1 MPIETQQHCSL
12 LPYKRRDII
21 SMQQLRERTDWGV
34 STFNIPEAWAV
45 TQGEGIT
52 IAVLDTGCD
61 LDHPDLQ
68 DNLLDGYNFVRPGV
82 LPDDDGEHGTHV
94 TGILCAQQNDI
105 GTVGV
110 APKAKVRPVKVLDG
124 YGDGEIE
131 DVVKA
136 IRWAI
141 KQKVDFISMSLGTL
155 KPMRSLRWA
164 LKAADKANI
173 PVFVAAGNIGKS
185 EHLLYPANYPET
197 IAIGAIDKN
206 LRRAD
211 FTNTGKNLDFM
222 APGVDILSTVPDN
235 WWAILSGSSMAQPF
249 VCGLAALLLSY
260 KRNVGLD
267 IQINNADSYRQ
278 FFREHTI
285 NVVGEEYAGDPF
297 YQGFGIITLNKLLKG
312 LPSRQISS

>member
-1 MPIETQQHCSL
+1 
-12 LPYKRRDII
+12 
-21 SMQQLRERTDWGV
+21 MQQLRERLDWGV
-34 STFNIPEAWAV
+34 STFELPEAWKV
-45 TQGEGIT
+45 TKGEGIT

-61 LDHPDLQ
+61 LDHPDLK
-68 DNLLDGYNFVRPGV
+68 DNLLEGYNFVE
-82 LPDDDGEHGTHV
+82 PDEPPEDDGEHGTHV
-94 TGILCAQQNDI
+94 TGILCAQQNEL

-131 DVVKA
+131 NVVKA
-136 IRWAI
+136 IRWSI
-141 KQKVDFISMSLGTL
+141 KQKVDFISMSLGTM

-197 IAIGAIDKN
+197 IAIGAIDKK

-222 APGVDILSTVPDN
+222 APGVDILSTVPNN

-267 IQINNADSYRQ
+267 IEINNADSYRQ

-297 YQGFGIITLNKLLKG
+297 YQGFGIITLGKLLKR
-312 LPSRQISS
+312 LSPRQSSSSD